1 MLQCLAHG
9 SPAVTQAAVQG
20 MCHLVSQ
27 AGMDAGQ
34 ATDMLLASLASPGS
48 EACVLAL
55 VDGIADL
62 AQEQALQGTVA
73 CQCLGLGQ
81 ALTHLSIVC
90 RPSSGSSA
98 RARQGSL
105 CPVQQ

>member
-9 SPAVTQAAVQG
+9 SPAVAQAAVQG
-20 MCHLVSQ
+20 MRQLVSQ

-55 VDGIADL
+55 VGGIADL
-62 AQEQALQGTVA
+62 AQEQALQGTAAVHFF
-73 CQCLGLGQ
+73 
-81 ALTHLSIVC
+81 AL
-90 RPSSGSSA
+90 
-98 RARQGSL
+98 
-105 CPVQQ
+105 

>member
-9 SPAVTQAAVQG
+9 SPAVVQAAVQG
-20 MCHLVSQ
+20 MRHLVSK

-55 VDGIADL
+55 VGGIAHL
-62 AQEQALQGTVA
+62 AQEQALEGTAGVH
-73 CQCLGLGQ
+73 CLGL
-81 ALTHLSIVC
+81 
-90 RPSSGSSA
+90 
-98 RARQGSL
+98 
-105 CPVQQ
+105 